1 MTLRAL
7 KANKSKLLTGR
18 FLAIDPSSGAM
29 NRYVGE
35 RSQAGWAIF
44 AGGQLESSGIIT
56 IDGSNKTERLQDLAR
71 TLTNEFNETFDLL
84 VMEDIWGRMAS
95 KTLVHACID
104 GEALVDTG
112 SAVKRLKDI
121 ESIQG
126 KPVTVWSTGIK
137 QTILVSLNNG
147 VSIPCTPDHVFFTS
161 DGREVEARN
170 LLGETIDYS
179 PFINV
184 SGKKV
189 LSYIDA
195 FVAGWLLN
203 DGTVRKEGI
212 NCAYFTPRKDDEA
225 REIFLAWA
233 KNHKIRVWFDKSRK
247 DKVYFG
253 DEGVPTYLFNDRYV
267 KDKRLPDFFWS
278 LNRESQKQYMRGL
291 FSANGYAVT
300 TRRVVGIKLT
310 SHLLISDIALWLN
323 AIGIDTGCNYRREAT
338 SVIRGESVNSRCAAE
353 LYLSNFDSYCRFR
366 DTIGFEQQYKQDTV
380 NAFIDRGISRRST
393 SRGPVKVLKIQE
405 YKEMEVFDFN
415 EPTESCGRVSGIRVH
430 NCGVFIGNTFAKD
443 TIEVNVRRWQ
453 AVASRLD
460 CWEKTDENDA
470 IFIGVASMCYAC
482 GYNASKL
489 KKMPA
494 QVEYLRQL
502 AIEHNGWGVPEIQQH
517 WSTNATNDT
526 TVED

>member
-1 MTLRAL
+1 M
-7 KANKSKLLTGR
+7 TGR

-338 SVIRGESVNSRCAAE
+338 SVIRG
-353 LYLSNFDSYCRFR
+353 
-366 DTIGFEQQYKQDTV
+366 GP
-380 NAFIDRGISRRST
+380 GIAVPSTCPTRS
-393 SRGPVKVLKIQE
+393 L
-405 YKEMEVFDFN
+405 
-415 EPTESCGRVSGIRVH
+415 H
-430 NCGVFIGNTFAKD
+430 
-443 TIEVNVRRWQ
+443 
-453 AVASRLD
+453 
-460 CWEKTDENDA
+460 
-470 IFIGVASMCYAC
+470 
-482 GYNASKL
+482 
-489 KKMPA
+489 PA
-494 QVEYLRQL
+494 RTP
-502 AIEHNGWGVPEIQQH
+502 G
-517 WSTNATNDT
+517 
-526 TVED
+526 